1 MLALIA
7 TIFNHQN
14 DQEMSNKPDNT
25 TLQFYVWCSLILQ
38 LHEFEKALPMF
49 TTKPKIQQARG
60 RFRTE
65 LGRLHKVLKGSFTN
79 AELEVMYEA
88 ATAFGQAMTCS
99 VMDSQ
104 LTVETLDQLVETI
117 KAKRTKAE

>member
-1 MLALIA
+1 
-7 TIFNHQN
+7 
-14 DQEMSNKPDNT
+14 MSNKPDNT

-38 LHEFEKALPMF
+38 LYEFEKALPMF
-49 TTKPKIQQARG
+49 TTKPNIQQARS

-79 AELEVMYEA
+79 AELEIMYEA

-117 KAKRTKAE
+117 KAKRNEQQDKV

>member
-1 MLALIA
+1 
-7 TIFNHQN
+7 
-14 DQEMSNKPDNT
+14 MSNQTSKPDNT

-49 TTKPKIQQARG
+49 TTKPHVQQPRA

-79 AELEVMYEA
+79 AELETMYEA

-117 KAKRTKAE
+117 KAKRNEAI

>member
-1 MLALIA
+1 
-7 TIFNHQN
+7 
-14 DQEMSNKPDNT
+14 MSNKPDNT

-38 LHEFEKALPMF
+38 LYEFEKALPMF
-49 TTKPKIQQARG
+49 TTKPHVQQPRA

-79 AELEVMYEA
+79 AELETMYEA